1 MPDRLTEIEA
11 RAEAATEGPW
21 EVARFDYED
30 GAINWQVWCGA
41 GTDNDK
47 AHGYNCDDLWAPNV
61 RKTSEF
67 IAHARTDIP
76 YLLARL
82 RSAERVVEAA
92 RRAYAV
98 TNTRDRVVLLG
109 GFVAPLVSGL
119 LGEKLAAHDAACADE
134 GE

>member
-92 RRAYAV
+92 RLHV
-98 TNTRDRVVLLG
+98 D
-109 GFVAPLVSGL
+109 GFANDEAMGAA
-119 LGEKLAAHDAACADE
+119 LAAHDAACADE
-134 GE
+134 GGE